1 MQTDLFNHKP
11 QVTSLL
17 AYRDIQPELG
27 QKQMQVF
34 SLLQEHR
41 ALCNQQIAKLL
52 GWEINRVTP
61 RVQELREQGL
71 VEEKFKD
78 KYTPTNRLVIYWG
91 LK

>member
-1 MQTDLFNHKP
+1 MQTDIFTHRV
-11 QVTSLL
+11 QSTSLL
-17 AYRDIQPELG
+17 AFRDIQPGLG
-27 QKQMQVF
+27 DRQEKVF

-61 RVQELREQGL
+61 RVQELRDMGL
-71 VEEKFKD
+71 VEEAYRD
-78 KYTPTNRLVIYWG
+78 KYLPTNRLVIFWR